1 MSEVSATDR
10 GYRRGLVLG
19 LSLAELFIILVFLLL
34 LASLGFLSLKEKIS
48 QQQKAQIDELTTQ
61 LTAYQEVIRQNNID
75 LDKIDVLVRQAAQAQ
90 SLKEENEAQAQTLTM
105 LKPLLDAINSD
116 KNKQQ
121 NQAELIAKLAS
132 AIKDKDLQTT
142 EQVIEIIKHT
152 NSSLVEELA
161 NVSITKQE
169 NADLKRQKEQLAAL
183 VEALGKERGDNPPCL
198 YKPRDKND
206 KLFVKKPY
214 KEIYSFDI
222 FIKKSHLIIVERDVE
237 AGDYGSFFEVK
248 PQISS
253 EKFGKVI
260 TYKDF
265 QKSFR
270 AYKIIG
276 QEKKVQP
283 YPCAFF
289 AKVWW
294 DKNMNSV
301 EYENGITQVNSIFF
315 KDVMRSEAWPHGKT

>member
-1 MSEVSATDR
+1 MSDISATDR

-34 LASLGFLSLKEKIS
+34 LASLGFMSLKEKIN
-48 QQQKAQIDELTTQ
+48 QQQKAQIEDLTTQ
-61 LTAYQEVIRQNNID
+61 LSAYKEVIQGNNID

-90 SLKEENEAQAQTLTM
+90 SLIEKNRVQAQTLTM
-105 LKPLLDAINSD
+105 LKPLLEAINSD
-116 KNKQQ
+116 KEKQQ
-121 NQAELIAKLAS
+121 NQAELIAQLAG
-132 AIKDKDLQTT
+132 AIQDKDFDTT
-142 EQVIEIIKHT
+142 KQVIEIIKHS
-152 NSSLVEELA
+152 NSSSVKELA
-161 NVSITKQE
+161 TFSVTKQE
-169 NADLKRQKEQLAAL
+169 NVDLRRQKEQLASL

-198 YKPRDKND
+198 YKPRDKGD

-222 FIKKSHLIIVERDVE
+222 FIKKSHLIVFERELEV
-237 AGDYGSFFEVK
+237 GDYGSFFDVK
-248 PQISS
+248 PQISPD
-253 EKFGKVI
+253 KFGKLI

-265 QKSFR
+265 RNSFS

-294 DKNMNSV
+294 DKNMDSV